1 MRPGRCWCG
10 TNLWT
15 RPRGSWTCLHCG
27 TTHQADDAKGGQHE
41 VGAPGD
47 PGGGGDLRRGGM
59 AVRSEGGMSDIV
71 ITLLL
76 GAASGVAI
84 GVLLVLDGLF

>member
-1 MRPGRCWCG
+1 
-10 TNLWT
+10 
-15 RPRGSWTCLHCG
+15 
-27 TTHQADDAKGGQHE
+27 
-41 VGAPGD
+41 
-47 PGGGGDLRRGGM
+47 
-59 AVRSEGGMSDIV
+59 MSDIV

>member
-1 MRPGRCWCG
+1 M
-10 TNLWT
+10 
-15 RPRGSWTCLHCG
+15 
-27 TTHQADDAKGGQHE
+27 
-41 VGAPGD
+41 GAPGD